1 MSNYKKAEEIAFNRK
16 YSRFKLHMFF
26 TRRMNITHYGQE
38 RYHCTVMQIRFGY
51 VKQVILDREKG
62 LQDCINRIAILEKL
76 YGQYQTALIF
86 DRRRDT
92 RLPNG
97 QLELGREIRKYIMG
111 QLVEYENFVLPENE
125 KKIVT
130 TVIHKNTQWTLKPL
144 SDPGAEKIDFKT
156 EVANAFNNERNKP
169 PE

>member
-1 MSNYKKAEEIAFNRK
+1 MSNFKKADEIAFNRK

-62 LQDCINRIAILEKL
+62 LQDCIDRIAILEKL

-92 RLPNG
+92 RLTNG
-97 QLELGREIRKYIMG
+97 QLEIGKEIRKYIMG
-111 QLVEYENFVLPENE
+111 QLVEFEDFVLPDNE

-130 TVIHKNTQWTLKPL
+130 AVIHKNNQWTLKPL
-144 SDPGAEKIDFKT
+144 ADPLAENIDFKT
-156 EVANAFNNERNKP
+156 QVTNAINTPKK
-169 PE
+169 